1 MTFSLP
7 NRWDAPLFAA
17 EHLKIQLFWRNQ
29 SSQVFLVFCKLPS
42 VTAAIA
48 WLRVFNL
55 LFHWILYD
63 STLLG
68 TDIHMAAK
76 CVASAPSAKM
86 MLPLRVKIPWLF
98 RQKCYILRN
107 CQKNY
112 HVFFQEN
119 WDDWCTGWEDAH
131 FQPSTTTKHLS
142 NCILLFHLALHLA
155 TLCENQAPIG
165 YCASLG
171 NHLQNWLHLF
181 SNTVFI
187 ITDYIPSP

>member
-7 NRWDAPLFAA
+7 NRWDAPLFAT

-86 MLPLRVKIPWLF
+86 MLPLSVKIPWLF

-112 HVFFQEN
+112 HVFFFRKTKMIVAQVERMHISEAVFSTIN
-119 WDDWCTGWEDAH
+119 NNLTSLQLHSFISFSFTFSNSVWE
-131 FQPSTTTKHLS
+131 PSTDRLLRLS
-142 NCILLFHLALHLA
+142 WKPLAKLTA
-155 TLCENQAPIG
+155 
-165 YCASLG
+165 
-171 NHLQNWLHLF
+171 
-181 SNTVFI
+181 FI
-187 ITDYIPSP
+187 

>member
-7 NRWDAPLFAA
+7 NRWDAPLFAT

-55 LFHWILYD
+55 LFHWFLHD
-63 STLLG
+63 STLFG

-112 HVFFQEN
+112 HVFFSGKLR
-119 WDDWCTGWEDAH
+119 WLLHRLRGCTFPKQFFSTINNNLTSLQLHSFISFSFTFSNSVWE
-131 FQPSTTTKHLS
+131 PSTDRLLRLS
-142 NCILLFHLALHLA
+142 WKPLAKLTA
-155 TLCENQAPIG
+155 
-165 YCASLG
+165 
-171 NHLQNWLHLF
+171 
-181 SNTVFI
+181 FI
-187 ITDYIPSP
+187 